1 MREILFKAKRKDN
14 GEWVEGYVYRISE
27 SLNPVI
33 VLKDKCGES
42 YEVDPETV
50 CQYTGL
56 TDKNGKKIFEDD
68 VLKYKEENEY
78 TVKFVY
84 GMFICE
90 GFYNPFF
97 DVTWDAFSEG
107 TEEIEAIGNIHDEED

>member
-14 GEWVEGYVYRISE
+14 GEWVEGTVFYPE
-27 SLNPVI
+27 SGITVMFPILGRTTEV
-33 VLKDKCGES
+33 E
-42 YEVDPETV
+42 EVDPETV

-56 TDKNGKKIFEDD
+56 TDKNGVKIFEND
-68 VLKYKEENEY
+68 VLKYKGENNY
-78 TVKFVY
+78 TVKFDY

-97 DVTWDAFSEG
+97 DVPWDAFFGRER
-107 TEEIEAIGNIHDEED
+107 GNRSNRQHSR